1 MASLSKESRR
11 SSYVSPNIGF
21 IWIML
26 CLALRSSDLCAQS
39 SIILTDV
46 TKKSGVEFVHTD
58 GRYGQYFL
66 FESLCSGLALLDF
79 DGDGAQDIFFCNGA
93 PIGKA
98 IDPSPM
104 DALYRNLGDFRFCEV
119 TRQSGVGDASMS
131 LGVTCA
137 DYDNDGWTDIYVN
150 NFGANRLFKN
160 NGDGTFSDWTER
172 AGVANGNLVAGG
184 VSFLDMDSDG
194 NLDLYVGNYVKFDIS
209 QHKVHAHKGIAS
221 YPSPLSFDPEPDTL
235 FKNNGD
241 GTFLDV
247 TQSSGVGKVA
257 GRSMGLVAFDFDAD
271 GDTDVFVANDAH
283 ENFLFENDGMGHFEE
298 VGLQSG
304 VAFDY
309 RGRAQAS
316 MGVALF
322 DLENDGKLDLFV
334 TSFWEEF
341 ATLYRNLGGGL
352 FEDATL
358 RSGTGD
364 ATFPHVTW
372 GVVATD
378 FDNDGNVDLLVGTG
392 DLDDQRESRGGVSKA
407 TAYKVRDIL
416 LRGKGGGKFED
427 LKTNWGTGANVVESS
442 RGIVA
447 SDLDGDR
454 LVDAVILNARSS
466 PTLLRNQSKAKTALA
481 IQLVGTRS
489 NRDGIGATIRV
500 SQEGRIVSRYVHSG
514 ASYQSD
520 SGVRKFFPVDCEK
533 PMEIEVKWQ
542 ERDIETWQLQGSDG
556 TELLIQRA
564 AKRQ

>member
-1 MASLSKESRR
+1 
-11 SSYVSPNIGF
+11 
-21 IWIML
+21 ML
-26 CLALRSSDLCAQS
+26 FLALRSSDSCAQS
-39 SIILTDV
+39 PIVLNDV
-46 TKKSGVEFVHTD
+46 TKESGVEFVHTD
-58 GRYGQYFL
+58 GRYGQYYL

-79 DGDGAQDIFFCNGA
+79 DNDGAQDIFFCNGA

-104 DALYRNLGDFRFCEV
+104 DALYRNLGDFRFREV
-119 TRQSGVGDASMS
+119 TGLACVGDTSMS

-150 NFGANRLFKN
+150 NFGANRFYRN
-160 NGDGTFSDWTER
+160 NGDGTFSDRTDR
-172 AGVANGNLVAGG
+172 AGVGNGNLVAGG
-184 VSFLDMDSDG
+184 VTFFDMDNDG
-194 NLDLYVGNYVKFDIS
+194 YLDLYVGNYVKFDVS
-209 QHKVHAHKGIAS
+209 KHKVHVHKGIAS

-235 FKNNGD
+235 LQNNGD
-241 GTFLDV
+241 GTFTDV

-257 GRSMGLVAFDFDAD
+257 GRSMGLVAFDFDDD
-271 GDTDVFVANDAH
+271 GDADVLVANDAH
-283 ENFLFENDGMGHFEE
+283 ENFLFENDGKGHFEE
-298 VGLQSG
+298 IGLQSG

-322 DLENDGKLDLFV
+322 DSNHDGRLDLFV

-358 RSGTGD
+358 RSDTGD
-364 ATFPHVTW
+364 ATYPHVTW

-378 FDNDGNVDLLVGTG
+378 FDNDGHVDLLVGTG
-392 DLDDQRESRGGVSKA
+392 DLDDKRESRGGVSKA
-407 TAYKVRDIL
+407 TAFRVRDIL
-416 LRGKGGGKFED
+416 LRGKGRGKFED

-454 LVDAVILNARSS
+454 LVDAVILNARSA
-466 PTLLRNQSKAKTALA
+466 PTLLQNKSKAKAALA
-481 IQLVGTRS
+481 IQLVGTNS

-500 SQEGRIVSRYVHSG
+500 SQGDRIISRYVHSG
-514 ASYQSD
+514 TSYQSD
-520 SGVRKFFPVDCEK
+520 SGVLQFFPVDCDK

-542 ERDIETWQLQGSDG
+542 EGDIETWLLKGSDG
-556 TELLIQRA
+556 TETLVQRA
-564 AKRQ
+564 TKRQ